1 MLWTL
6 ITFIGFTVLVA
17 VIAYVKTKGDDQTT
31 AEGYFLAGRGLPG
44 IVIAGSLLL
53 TNISAEQ
60 LVGTNGQTWA
70 TNMSPMAYEVV
81 AAIALIFMA
90 LYFAPRYLK
99 SGVATVPQMLGLRY
113 DRSTKL
119 WFSIAYI
126 GLYLIVQL
134 PIVLYS
140 GSLVFENIF
149 GVSSLLGCTKF
160 QAVII
165 LCILIS
171 IIGSMYAIFGGL
183 KAVAVSDTVNGALLI
198 VGGFMIPFIALHVL
212 GVASGAD
219 GIAISDGWHY
229 LVEDYSEKL
238 NCISSAN
245 AEAPAVPW
253 PTVFTGLAF
262 LCIQSWCTHQSFIQR
277 VLAADGL
284 KEAQKGAL
292 FCAFMKIL
300 GFLYLALPGVIA
312 YALFEI
318 QGNQVTNMDDAY
330 PQLVSQVVPAPLMG
344 FFAAVM
350 FGAIISSFN
359 SVLNCINTMFT
370 MDIYADYINP
380 DADELTLVK
389 VGKKAG
395 IVFAVITTC
404 VGPCIYFFPG
414 GLKTFLDSLV
424 MLIGLPVLSAVF
436 GGFIFK
442 HLPKYAAKFILV
454 FHIIF
459 YGAFLLIGPSY
470 PSSGEMHYLYAI
482 AVLLPIEILILFLMN
497 LNNKKKN
504 PEVAWVQEDVQAVD
518 MTPWKYRYL
527 AAAIIVIGVL
537 AVYAF
542 FSPLG
547 VGG

>member
-1 MLWTL
+1 MLWTVF
-6 ITFIGFTVLVA
+6 TFVLFTVLVA
-17 VIAYVKTKGDDQTT
+17 VIAYLKTKGDDQTT

-60 LVGTNGQTWA
+60 LVGTNGQTWFS
-70 TNMSPMAYEVV
+70 NMSPMAFEVV
-81 AAIALIFMA
+81 AACCLVIMA

-99 SGVATVPQMLGLRY
+99 SGVATVPQMLGIRY

-134 PIVLYS
+134 PVILYS

-149 GVSSLLGCTKF
+149 GVSSLLGCSKL
-160 QAVII
+160 QSIVII
-165 LCILIS
+165 CIAIS
-171 IIGSMYAIFGGL
+171 VIGSIYAIFGGL

-212 GVASGAD
+212 GVATGGS
-219 GIAISDGWHY
+219 GIAIGDGFRFLMDNY
-229 LVEDYSEKL
+229 PDKL
-238 NCISSAN
+238 NSISPAN
-245 AEAPAVPW
+245 AEAPYVPW
-253 PTVFTGLAF
+253 PTVFLGLLF
-262 LCIQSWCTHQSFIQR
+262 LCTQSWCTHQSFIQR

-292 FCAFMKIL
+292 YCAFMKIL

-312 YALFEI
+312 YALFEV
-318 QGNQVTNMDDAY
+318 QGNQVTVMDDAY
-330 PQLVSQVVPAPLMG
+330 PQLIAQVVPAPLMG

-359 SVLNCINTMFT
+359 SVLNSINTMFT
-370 MDIYADYINP
+370 MDIYADFINP
-380 DADELTLVK
+380 DASQEHLVK
-389 VGKKAG
+389 VGKRAG

-404 VGPCIYFFPG
+404 VGPLIYFFPA

-424 MLIGLPVLSAVF
+424 MLIGLPVLSGVL
-436 GGFIFK
+436 GGFVFK
-442 HLPKYAAKFILV
+442 HLPKYAAKFVLV

-459 YGAFLLIGPSY
+459 YGGFLLLAPDY
-470 PSSGEMHYLYAI
+470 PGGGEMHYLWAI
-482 AVLLPIEILILFLMN
+482 SVLLPIELLIMFFMN
-497 LNNKKKN
+497 KANKAKG
-504 PEVAWVQEDVQAVD
+504 EVAWEQEDIKAVD
-518 MTPWKYRYL
+518 MTPWKYRY
-527 AAAIIVIGVL
+527 IVSVIVIVGVL

-547 VGG
+547 VGR

>member
-1 MLWTL
+1 MAWTL
-6 ITFIGFTVLVA
+6 ITFVGFTVLVA
-17 VIAYVKTKGDDQTT
+17 VIAYLKTKGDDQTT

-44 IVIAGSLLL
+44 FVIAGSLLL

-81 AAIALIFMA
+81 AAIALVVMA
-90 LYFAPRYLK
+90 HFFAPRYLK
-99 SGVATVPQMLGLRY
+99 SGVATIPQMLGIRY
-113 DRSTKL
+113 DRTTKL

-134 PIVLYS
+134 PVVLYS

-149 GVSSLLGCTKF
+149 GVSALVGCTKF

-171 IIGSMYAIFGGL
+171 IIGSLYAIFGGL

-212 GVASGAD
+212 GVASGGGGMAD
-219 GIAISDGWHY
+219 GFRY
-229 LVEDYSEKL
+229 LVENYPEKL
-238 NCISSAN
+238 NSISAAN
-245 AEAPAVPW
+245 VEAPAVPW

-292 FCAFMKIL
+292 FCACMKIL

-312 YALFEI
+312 YALLEV
-318 QGNQVTNMDDAY
+318 QGNQVSVMDDAY
-330 PQLVSQVVPAPLMG
+330 PQLVTQVVPGPLMG

-359 SVLNCINTMFT
+359 SVLNSINTMFT
-370 MDIYADYINP
+370 MDIYADFINP
-380 DADELTLVK
+380 NADGPKLVK
-389 VGKKAG
+389 VGKQAG
-395 IVFAVITTC
+395 VVFAVITTC
-404 VGPCIYFFPG
+404 VGPMIYFFPG

-424 MLIGLPVLSAVF
+424 MLIGLPVLSGIF
-436 GGFIFK
+436 GGFVFK
-442 HLPKYAAKFILV
+442 YLPKYAAKFILI
-454 FHIIF
+454 FHIVF
-459 YGAFLLIGPSY
+459 YGAFLVIAPQY
-470 PSSGEMHYLYAI
+470 PSGGDMHYLYAI
-482 AVLLPIEILILFLMN
+482 TVLLPLEIIIMAIMN
-497 LNNKKKN
+497 SVNKGKSG
-504 PEVAWVQEDVQAVD
+504 VQAWVQEETDAVD
-518 MTPWKYRYL
+518 MTPWKYRWIFSII
-527 AAAIIVIGVL
+527 IIVGVL
-537 AVYAF
+537 VVYAF